1 MAPGGAPTDANL
13 HELAQN
19 GQKNDGDKS
28 TTTLSTIAVKAGVN
42 ASIVV
47 ALLKSAGFIQLRVDE
62 MQPKLLSIGNS
73 SQEAKD
79 LLRIHDDLISR
90 LQDKDDQVV
99 ALLNRADSLG
109 AEKTNPNEAI
119 VYDEMAKSLRE
130 TWRSLNRQLLLRGYM
145 LRETV
150 QFYTLAESHEKMTA
164 KTIEIVQ
171 QVNGQ
176 NSAQLQSSIDKLIND
191 IIDTTASAV
200 DLGSSVLS
208 QIRTLGQLDDNPER
222 PQEILEAS
230 IKIETVMLRVAADWE
245 TSESLWQERKSAV
258 SQQKTTTTTEDE
270 LVVIEQWLAYAEKKV
285 KALNESG
292 QKNVLSEGNK
302 HVARLRDLAQTPSSD
317 GGRISHLSGRIE
329 EFLHYLKTRMNR
341 SQRIHAYLQA
351 AKSMVSQLN
360 MMAEDMKRANAAMAG
375 ELAPLAKQK
384 ASPLI
389 HEGKDIAAKEVL
401 SYEEQRLVR
410 QYVEDLTLKLREIE
424 ELSKQRKE
432 SGKTTSH
439 FSSIKTWLDGPA
451 AAFLAQKGDM
461 GGNLNDARDFVA
473 VHKQF
478 ATDVVNRDADVMTL
492 LAKKPQMS
500 PEEEQQLGEFVKNY
514 EKIKDILENRIQ
526 IGTTYEQVHKFGKDL
541 EGSFDALQTLLENN
555 QEYTNEKVAAQIAN
569 VFQMILETLSQ
580 EKHQGEKFISNATQI
595 GKSDEWLNIQ
605 RATEAVRNMITDHEN
620 RFKYVQHKWN
630 EWQRDKSSQ
639 TKVERVIEEIQMWQ
653 TDVLEFIGRVDKA
666 TVTKREEVDEIQ
678 KRIASFGG
686 AAEEH
691 KKTLES
697 LKEESSNEEQISR
710 VNVLIDKNDY
720 IKTRLDQ
727 LSQKIEL
734 NSLLKVVEDVQ
745 IWQEEVVEII
755 RNLNQVVTTHTNNQ
769 EQFEQVKRKIEDLKV
784 EVNKKSEHLEACKT
798 LSQNEIFQTQLH
810 KTIVNQEQ
818 IRQTTQELQEKLEL
832 TKLIRVVN
840 EIQMWQEE
848 AIEIIRMLDRTQPAN
863 IQEANELIDRV
874 HDLQQTVE
882 HKSTK
887 IQEVK
892 RMSQVPEFVRKMD
905 EVEHVQEQITHLTVE
920 LEEKLEQQKLVKVT
934 EQIQMWQE
942 EMVEIIKMFDSTP
955 MKTVQESQELQEKVK
970 LVKEAIEV
978 QQPKIEEV
986 VSKATDVEVK
996 TQVARAVEKQKVI
1009 REMAENLERKAI
1021 TASFELSRPQQTVEE
1036 TKTIEL
1042 TTLEQTQITLTPEEK
1057 RELQILKKIV
1067 EEIQMWQEETIEI
1080 IRLVDKTP
1088 KTVRESETLVHKVS
1102 EIQQSVEAQTRR
1114 LEDAS
1119 RFTKNEDYT
1128 KTVQETMTKQQQVQQ
1143 LVKEL
1148 HERAAAQHIVVKKQE
1163 EERARVQAPQIL
1175 TQLKDAEVDEGCRY
1189 EFAARING
1197 APEPTISW
1205 MKDGIDVKSNMD
1217 YRQEYVNGV
1226 ATLVIEE
1233 SFIEDTAEY
1242 TVKATNIGGTA
1253 ASSANLVVKSRS
1265 AMSSAILEE
1274 DKPRFVKQ
1282 MQSVQVNE
1290 GETARLDCVVVGKPE
1305 PEVAWFKEE
1314 TAVKESER
1322 VHLTFSGDH
1331 CQMVIDRTV
1340 PLDTGTY
1347 TVRAKNVHGEV
1358 ANFCQLRVIPRKQA
1372 PPQTPPKP
1380 RTPIQRPP
1388 VIQPPLTNTT
1398 WQEGETAT
1406 LQVFSYGEP
1415 KPRVHWKF
1423 NDLPVQTSSQV
1434 QISEQDDG
1442 WSRLTIQQ
1450 ISPVNAGMYTAIAE
1464 NEVGEAVTGATVH
1477 VQPSLKRVVTTEHHL
1492 QEEMD
1497 EHIGQPVQ
1505 QTVITKKNEQ
1515 YESRER
1521 AAFPQPREPEKI
1533 TDEKRWVELVEQHFE
1548 EHLSQ
1553 RSISP
1558 VPQTRDVRKI
1568 ETQQRWIDTIDE
1580 IWSPPREI
1588 EVKETRTTSGLDQY
1602 SSHSVHEP
1610 SPKPV
1615 GYRTTTTTTSVSHIG
1630 QSHEPLQPAIGRSTS
1645 SNETVRTMNVAT
1657 IRQSPQREL
1666 YEARTTPGPTSEHVA
1681 TIRKTPVRETH
1692 QSSLSKAPSL
1702 ENVAKIRQSP
1712 LPETHISTLTRR
1724 SPSVENIAKYQ
1735 PAAQPDTHR
1744 ATTTGG
1750 QPVANIAQVHAP
1762 AQPERQAI
1770 TKEAPKIDR
1779 IDDILATP
1787 HKDTVTTV
1795 VKQTEVITS
1804 DIDKKYQEQQQKQ
1817 TQVTSTVTETT
1828 SGEGWVQHQ
1837 LQDFVEPH
1845 KSTVTVKK
1853 LDIEESENIN
1863 QQQFAQPEQKH
1874 VVTEQVEEEVQ
1885 KESRIPVKREPKT
1898 TTTVTETSSGEGWV
1912 QQVHQDLQQPH
1923 LSTVSVKR
1931 LDIEEGENIHRQN
1944 FQQVPQQQVKN
1955 TRQREEEESRII
1967 NESKIPVKR
1976 EPKTTTTVTETTSGE
1991 GWVQQ
1996 VHQDMQ
2002 RPEQSTVTVKRLDI
2016 DGEENIQRTQQ
2027 SRIPQQVIT
2036 AKTEEEVDQRTKN
2049 ESRIPIR
2056 REPKTTTAV
2065 TEITSGEGWVQ
2076 NVHTDAAHPQSSTV
2090 SVKRLGID
2098 EETVKKSAR
2107 PISNEIRR
2115 QTDEESSIRHRDSF
2129 IQASDV
2135 EGFWTDGAYTDS
2147 APTPPPQPIH
2157 RSTAEDNM
2165 QRIGLSRTT
2174 TEPEFI
2180 KAFEREYTVEE
2191 GGRIAIE
2198 CVLVGNP
2205 KPSARFFFNNKQVTE
2220 KSEFLKICHVND
2232 TYSIII
2238 SPAKLE
2244 HAGYYKM
2251 IAENKRGVT
2260 ESLTVLHVRPRS
2272 LQTYQQQRQQETR
2285 LQQQKQQAQAAGP
2298 TEYTTVEEEFA
2309 MFEYEQR
2316 RPLKHET
2323 TKLATPPPAKRIQQE
2338 HRKDEEHLETYD
2350 LEGKKTN
2357 GHPPHFTQ
2365 TLVSTV
2371 VAQGESTTFEGIV
2384 TGWPAPTVEWT
2395 IDGTPLDLKDV
2406 RVSNIGGRVSLNF
2419 LNCQLSHAGKYMCT
2433 AKNTSGVATSSAQL
2447 VVRPKT
2453 VAPDFIQRLISEE
2466 VEEGSQ
2472 LKWTVRVT
2480 GDPLPKVI
2488 WMRDGYEIP
2497 DCEEVRIV
2505 DHGDGYHSL
2514 VIVRVEGADSG
2525 QFTCLAEN
2533 IAGEARSTA
2542 DLVVRPSGTAPGN
2555 YFHVTKVTQEKQ
2567 AKGAEPTT
2575 TSAFSIETPRQSEMF
2590 NDAEILEFRKKLLRI
2605 EQNDRQMAHWHD
2617 LFTEAV
2623 SRHFDE
2629 MLFKYVLCACF
2640 FISLYFFADWALMI
2654 IRDVRL
2660 TVQTFRETRREMR
2673 RDRERR
2679 RAELK
2684 RQLEM
2689 WVEASRQS
2697 RLLGVRR

>member
-1 MAPGGAPTDANL
+1 MAPGGAPNDANL
-13 HELAQN
+13 IELARR
-19 GQKNDGDKS
+19 GQSQEGDKS

-47 ALLKSAGFIQLRVDE
+47 ALLKSAGYIQLRVDE

-79 LLRIHDDLISR
+79 LLNIHDDLIRR
-90 LQDKDDQVV
+90 LQEKDDQVV

-119 VYDEMAKSLRE
+119 VYNEMAKSLRE

-150 QFYTLAESHEKMTA
+150 QFYTLAESHQQLSA

-171 QVNGQ
+171 QINEQ
-176 NSAQLQSSIDKLIND
+176 NSQQLQSSIDKLIND
-191 IIDTTASAV
+191 IIDTTASVV
-200 DLGSSVLS
+200 DLGSSVIS

-230 IKIETVMLRVAADWE
+230 VKIESIMLRVASDWE
-245 TSESLWQERKSAV
+245 RSEGLWQERKTGV
-258 SQQKTTTTTEDE
+258 SQQRTITTTEDE
-270 LVVIEQWLAYAEKKV
+270 LVVIEQWLGYAEKKV
-285 KALNESG
+285 KALNEAG
-292 QKNVLSEGNK
+292 QKNVLNEGNK

-329 EFLHYLKTRMNR
+329 EFLHYLKTRMGR
-341 SQRIHAYLQA
+341 SQRIHGFLQA
-351 AKSMVSQLN
+351 AKSMISQLN
-360 MMAEDMKRANAAMAG
+360 MMAEDMKSANAAMAG

-389 HEGKDIAAKEVL
+389 HEGKDIASKEVL
-401 SYEEQRLVR
+401 SYEEQRLVK
-410 QYVEDLTLKLREIE
+410 QYVEDLSEKLKEIE
-424 ELSKQRKE
+424 ALAKQRKE
-432 SGKTTSH
+432 SGKTTSN
-439 FSSIKTWLDGPA
+439 FSNIKSWLDGQA
-451 AAFLAQKGDM
+451 SAFLAQKGDM
-461 GGNLNDARDFVA
+461 GSNLNDARDFV
-473 VHKQF
+473 VSHKQF
-478 ATDVVNRDADVMTL
+478 ATEVVNRDADVMSL

-500 PEEEQQLGEFVKNY
+500 PEEEQQLTEFVRNY

-555 QEYTNEKVAAQIAN
+555 QEYTNDKVAAQISN

-605 RATEAVRNMITDHEN
+605 RAQEAVRNMITDHEN
-620 RFKYVQHKWN
+620 RFKYVQHKWT
-630 EWQRDKSSQ
+630 EWQMDKNSN
-639 TKVERVIEEIQMWQ
+639 TKVETVIEEIQMWQ
-653 TDVLEFIGRVDKA
+653 TDVLEFIGKVDNSS
-666 TVTKREEVDEIQ
+666 VTKKEEVEEIQ
-678 KRIASFGG
+678 KRISSFKN
-686 AAEEH
+686 AADIH
-691 KKTLES
+691 KTTLES
-697 LKEESSNEEQISR
+697 LKEENKNEEQISR
-710 VNVLIDKNDY
+710 INVLIDKNDY

-727 LSQKIEL
+727 LSHKVEL
-734 NSLLKVVEDVQ
+734 ISLLKIVEDVQ
-745 IWQEEVVEII
+745 IWQEEMVEII
-755 RNLNQVVTTHTNNQ
+755 RNMNQVVTTQSNNQ
-769 EQFEQVKRKIEDLKV
+769 EQFEQVRRKIEDLKV
-784 EVNKKSEHLEACKT
+784 EVDKKSEHLEACKT
-798 LSQNEIFQTQLH
+798 LSQNETFQTQLH
-810 KTIVNQEQ
+810 KTIQNQEQ
-818 IRQTTQELQEKLEL
+818 IRRTTIELQEKLEIS
-832 TKLIRVVN
+832 KLIRVVQ

-874 HDLQQTVE
+874 HDLQQTIE
-882 HKSTK
+882 HKSTR

-892 RMSQVPEFVRKMD
+892 RMSQVPEFVHKME
-905 EVEHVQEQITHLTVE
+905 EVEHVQEQLKHLTVE

-934 EQIQMWQE
+934 EHIQMWQE
-942 EMVEIIKMFDSTP
+942 EMIEIIKMFDSTP

-986 VSKATDVEVK
+986 VSKAKEISVK
-996 TQVARAVEKQKVI
+996 TQIARAVEQQKVI

-1021 TASFELSRPQQTVEE
+1021 SASFELSKPQQTIEE
-1036 TKTIEL
+1036 TKTIEV
-1042 TTLEQTQITLTPEEK
+1042 TSLEQTQITLTPEEK
-1057 RELQILKKIV
+1057 QELQILKKIV

-1080 IRLVDKTP
+1080 IQLVDKTP
-1088 KTVRESETLVHKVS
+1088 KTIQESETLVKKVN
-1102 EIQQSVEAQTRR
+1102 EIHQTVEAQTRR

-1119 RFTKNEDYT
+1119 RFTKDET
-1128 KTVQETMTKQQQVQQ
+1128 FTETVQETMTKQLQVQQ

-1148 HERAAAQHIVVKKQE
+1148 HERAASQNIVIRKQE
-1163 EERARVQAPQIL
+1163 EERSRVQAPQIL
-1175 TQLKDAEVDEGCRY
+1175 TQLRDDEVDEGCRY
-1189 EFAARING
+1189 EFSARING
-1197 APEPTISW
+1197 KPEPKIAW
-1205 MKDGIDVKSNMD
+1205 LKDGIDVKSNMD
-1217 YRQEYVNGV
+1217 YRQEYINGV

-1242 TVKATNIGGTA
+1242 TVKATNVGGSAT
-1253 ASSANLVVKSRS
+1253 SSANLIVKSRS

-1305 PEVAWFKEE
+1305 PEVTWFKEE
-1314 TAVKESER
+1314 TAVKESQR

-1331 CQMVIDRTV
+1331 CQMVIDQTV

-1358 ANFCQLRVIPRKQA
+1358 ANFCQLRVLPKKQP

-1423 NDLPVQTSSQV
+1423 NDSPVQTSSQI

-1450 ISPVNAGMYTAIAE
+1450 ISPVNAGMYTVVAE
-1464 NEVGEAVTGATVH
+1464 NEIGEAVTGATVH

-1492 QEEMD
+1492 QEDLNEQ
-1497 EHIGQPVQ
+1497 IGQPIQ
-1505 QTVITKKNEQ
+1505 QTIITKTNQEM
-1515 YESRER
+1515 ETRER
-1521 AAFPQPREPEKI
+1521 ADFPQPREPEKI
-1533 TDEKRWVELVEQHFE
+1533 VDEKRWVELVEQHFE

-1558 VPQTRDVRKI
+1558 VPQVREVRKT
-1568 ETQQRWIDTIDE
+1568 ESQQRWIDTIDE
-1580 IWSPPREI
+1580 IWSPMREV
-1588 EVKETRTTSGLDQY
+1588 EVTETRTVSGMDQY
-1602 SSHSVHEP
+1602 SSHNVHEP
-1610 SPKPV
+1610 SPRPV
-1615 GYRTTTTTTSVSHIG
+1615 GYHTTTTTTNISHIG
-1630 QSHEPLQPAIGRSTS
+1630 QSHEPIQPVMGRSTS
-1645 SNETVRTMNVAT
+1645 SNETVKTMNIAT

-1692 QSSLSKAPSL
+1692 QTSISKAPSL

-1712 LPETHISTLTRR
+1712 VPETHRSTLTRR

-1735 PAAQPDTHR
+1735 NATQPEAYR
-1744 ATTTGG
+1744 ATTTEG
-1750 QPVANIAQVHAP
+1750 QLVANIAQVHVP
-1762 AQPERQAI
+1762 SQPDRQAI
-1770 TKEAPKIDR
+1770 IKEAPQIDR

-1787 HKDTVTTV
+1787 LEQKVTTV

-1804 DIDKKYQEQQQKQ
+1804 DIDKNYQEQQQKQ
-1817 TQVTSTVTETT
+1817 KQVTSTVTETT

-1837 LQDFVEPH
+1837 HQDFVEPH

-1853 LDIEESENIN
+1853 LDIEESQNIN
-1863 QQQFAQPEQKH
+1863 QQRFAQPEQKSI
-1874 VVTEQVEEEVQ
+1874 VTEKVEEDVHR
-1885 KESRIPVKREPKT
+1885 ESRIPVKREPKT
-1898 TTTVTETSSGEGWV
+1898 TTTVTEMTSGEGWV
-1912 QQVHQDLQQPH
+1912 QNTHQDFQNPH
-1923 LSTVSVKR
+1923 LSTTTVKR
-1931 LDIEEGENIHRQN
+1931 LDIDEGHHVQN
-1944 FQQVPQQQVKN
+1944 HQATQQPQKQIVK
-1955 TRQREEEESRII
+1955 TRQEEEEESRIR

-1991 GWVQQ
+1991 GWVQN
-1996 VHQDMQ
+1996 VHQDMR
-2002 RPEQSTVTVKRLDI
+2002 RPEQSTITVKRLDI
-2016 DGEENIQRTQQ
+2016 EGGENIRHDIQDNRNQQ
-2027 SRIPQQVIT
+2027 QMVT
-2036 AKTEEEVDQRTKN
+2036 TKMEEEQDQRTKN
-2049 ESRIPIR
+2049 ESRIPVR
-2056 REPKTTTAV
+2056 REPKTTTTV
-2065 TEITSGEGWVQ
+2065 TETTSGEGWIQ
-2076 NVHTDAAHPQSSTV
+2076 NRHMDAAHPHSSTV
-2090 SVKRLGID
+2090 TVKRLGID
-2098 EETVKKSAR
+2098 EETTKKTSAR
-2107 PISNEIRR
+2107 PISTEIRR
-2115 QTDEESSIRHRDSF
+2115 QTDEESSVRHRDSF

-2198 CVLVGNP
+2198 CILVGNP
-2205 KPSARFFFNNKQVTE
+2205 KPAARFFFNNKQVTE

-2238 SPAKLE
+2238 SPARLE

-2272 LQTYQQQRQQETR
+2272 LQTYQQKRQEETR
-2285 LQQQKQQAQAAGP
+2285 LQQQSQKNVP

-2323 TKLATPPPAKRIQQE
+2323 SKLSTPPPAKRIELE
-2338 HRKDEEHLETYD
+2338 HKKDEEHLETYD
-2350 LEGKKTN
+2350 LEGKKTT

-2371 VAQGESTTFEGIV
+2371 VAQGENTTFEGIV

-2395 IDGTPLDLKDV
+2395 IDGKPLDLKDI
-2406 RVSNIGGRVSLNF
+2406 RISNIGGRVSLNF

-2433 AKNTSGVATSSAQL
+2433 AKNNSGVATSSAQL

-2453 VAPDFIQRLISEE
+2453 IAPDFIQRLISEE
-2466 VEEGSQ
+2466 IEEGSQ

-2480 GDPLPKVI
+2480 GDPMPKVV

-2542 DLVVRPSGTAPGN
+2542 DLVVRPPGSNPGN

-2575 TSAFSIETPRQSEMF
+2575 TSAFSIETPRQSEM
-2590 NDAEILEFRKKLLRI
+2590 L
-2605 EQNDRQMAHWHD
+2605 
-2617 LFTEAV
+2617 
-2623 SRHFDE
+2623 
-2629 MLFKYVLCACF
+2629 
-2640 FISLYFFADWALMI
+2640 
-2654 IRDVRL
+2654 
-2660 TVQTFRETRREMR
+2660 
-2673 RDRERR
+2673 
-2679 RAELK
+2679 
-2684 RQLEM
+2684 
-2689 WVEASRQS
+2689 
-2697 RLLGVRR
+2697 

>member
-1 MAPGGAPTDANL
+1 MAPGGAPNDANL
-13 HELAQN
+13 SEMARR
-19 GQKNDGDKS
+19 GQSQETEKS

-47 ALLKSAGFIQLRVDE
+47 ALLKSAGYIQLRVDE

-79 LLRIHDDLISR
+79 LLNIHDDLIRR
-90 LQDKDDQVV
+90 LQEKDDQVL
-99 ALLNRADSLG
+99 ALLSRADSLG

-150 QFYTLAESHEKMTA
+150 QFYTLAESHQRLST
-164 KTIEIVQ
+164 KTIEIVEQ
-171 QVNGQ
+171 INEQ
-176 NSAQLQSSIDKLIND
+176 NSQQLKSSIDKLIND
-191 IIDTTASAV
+191 IIDTTASVV
-200 DLGSSVLS
+200 DLGSSVIS

-230 IKIETVMLRVAADWE
+230 VRIESIMLRVASDWE
-245 TSESLWQERKSAV
+245 RSEALWQERKSGAAP
-258 SQQKTTTTTEDE
+258 QTQTTTTEDE
-270 LVVIEQWLAYAEKKV
+270 LVVIEQWLTYAEKKV
-285 KALNESG
+285 KALNEAG
-292 QKNVLSEGNK
+292 QKNVLNEGNK

-341 SQRIHAYLQA
+341 SQRIHGFIQA
-351 AKSMVSQLN
+351 AKSMLSQLN
-360 MMAEDMKRANAAMAG
+360 MMAEDMKSANAAMAG

-389 HEGKDIAAKEVL
+389 HEGKDIASKEVL
-401 SYEEQRLVR
+401 SYEEQRLVK
-410 QYVEDLTLKLREIE
+410 QYVEDLSEKLKEIE
-424 ELSKQRKE
+424 SLAKQRKE

-439 FSSIKTWLDGPA
+439 FSTIKSWLDGQA
-451 AAFLAQKGDM
+451 SAFLAQKGDM
-461 GGNLNDARDFVA
+461 GGNLNDARDFVVA
-473 VHKQF
+473 HKQF
-478 ATDVVNRDADVMTL
+478 ATEVVNRDADVMSL

-500 PEEEQQLGEFVKNY
+500 PEEEQQLTEFVKNY

-555 QEYTNEKVAAQIAN
+555 QEYTNEKVAAQISN

-605 RATEAVRNMITDHEN
+605 RAQEAVRNMITDHEN
-620 RFKYVQHKWN
+620 RFKYVKHKWT
-630 EWQRDKSSQ
+630 EWQMDKNST
-639 TKVERVIEEIQMWQ
+639 TKVESVMEEIQMWQ
-653 TDVLEFIGRVDKA
+653 TDVLEFIGKVDNSSI
-666 TVTKREEVDEIQ
+666 TKKEEVEETQ
-678 KRIASFGG
+678 KRISSFKN
-686 AAEEH
+686 AADMH
-691 KKTLES
+691 KTTLET
-697 LKEESSNEEQISR
+697 LKEENKNEEQISR
-710 VNVLIDKNDY
+710 INVLIDKNDY

-727 LSQKIEL
+727 LSQKVEL
-734 NSLLKVVEDVQ
+734 ASLLKIVEDVQ
-745 IWQEEVVEII
+745 IWQEEMVEII
-755 RNLNQVVTTHTNNQ
+755 RNMNQVVTTQSNNQ
-769 EQFEQVKRKIEDLKV
+769 EQFEHVRRKIEDLKV
-784 EVNKKSEHLEACKT
+784 EVDKKSEHLEACKT
-798 LSQNEIFQTQLH
+798 LSQNETFQTQLY
-810 KTIVNQEQ
+810 KTIQNQEQ
-818 IRQTTQELQEKLEL
+818 IRLTTLELQEKLEI
-832 TKLIRVVN
+832 TKLIRVVQ

-874 HDLQQTVE
+874 HDLQQTIE
-882 HKSTK
+882 HKSSR

-892 RMSQVPEFVRKMD
+892 KMSQVPEFVQKME
-905 EVEHVQEQITHLTVE
+905 EVEHVQEQLKHLTVE

-934 EQIQMWQE
+934 EHIQMWQE

-955 MKTVQESQELQEKVK
+955 MKTVQESEELQEKVK

-986 VSKATDVEVK
+986 VSKAKDIAVK
-996 TQVARAVEKQKVI
+996 TQIARAVEQQNVI
-1009 REMAENLERKAI
+1009 REMTENLERKAI
-1021 TASFELSRPQQTVEE
+1021 SASFELSKPQQTIEE

-1042 TTLEQTQITLTPEEK
+1042 TSLEQTQITLTPEETQ
-1057 RELQILKKIV
+1057 ELQILKKII

-1080 IRLVDKTP
+1080 IRLVDKAP
-1088 KTVRESETLVHKVS
+1088 KTIQESETLVKKVN
-1102 EIQQSVEAQTRR
+1102 EIHQTVEAQTRR

-1119 RFTKNEDYT
+1119 RFTKDETFT
-1128 KTVQETMTKQQQVQQ
+1128 KTVQEMMTKQQQVQQ

-1148 HERAAAQHIVVKKQE
+1148 HERAASQNIVIRKQE
-1163 EERARVQAPQIL
+1163 EERQRVQAPQIL
-1175 TQLKDAEVDEGCRY
+1175 TQLKDDEVDEGCRY
-1189 EFAARING
+1189 EFLARING
-1197 APEPTISW
+1197 EPEPKISW
-1205 MKDGIDVKSNMD
+1205 LKDGIDVKSNMD

-1242 TVKATNIGGTA
+1242 TVKATNVGGSA
-1253 ASSANLVVKSRS
+1253 SSSANLIVKSRS

-1290 GETARLDCVVVGKPE
+1290 GETAHLDCVVVGKPE
-1305 PEVAWFKEE
+1305 PEVTWFKEE
-1314 TAVKESER
+1314 TAVKESQR

-1331 CQMVIDRTV
+1331 CQMLIDQTV

-1347 TVRAKNVHGEV
+1347 TVRARNVHGEV
-1358 ANFCQLRVIPRKQA
+1358 ANFCQLRVLPKKQP

-1423 NDLPVQTSSQV
+1423 NDSPVQTSSQV
-1434 QISEQDDG
+1434 QISEQEDG

-1450 ISPVNAGMYTAIAE
+1450 ISPVNAGMYTAVAE
-1464 NEVGEAVTGATVH
+1464 NEIGEAVTGATVH

-1492 QEEMD
+1492 QEDLNEQ
-1497 EHIGQPVQ
+1497 IGQSIQ
-1505 QTVITKKNEQ
+1505 QTVITKTSCEMEN
-1515 YESRER
+1515 RER
-1521 AAFPQPREPEKI
+1521 SDFPQPREPEKI
-1533 TDEKRWVELVEQHFE
+1533 IDEKRWVELVEQHFE

-1558 VPQTRDVRKI
+1558 VPQIREVRKT
-1568 ETQQRWIDTIDE
+1568 ESQQRWIDTIDE
-1580 IWSPPREI
+1580 IWSPMRDV
-1588 EVKETRTTSGLDQY
+1588 EVTETRTVSGMNQY
-1602 SSHSVHEP
+1602 SSHNVHEP
-1610 SPKPV
+1610 SPRPV
-1615 GYRTTTTTTSVSHIG
+1615 GYHTTTTTTNISHIG
-1630 QSHEPLQPAIGRSTS
+1630 QSHEPIQPVMGRSTS

-1657 IRQSPQREL
+1657 IRQSPQREV

-1692 QSSLSKAPSL
+1692 QSSISKAPSL

-1712 LPETHISTLTRR
+1712 VPETHRSTLTRR
-1724 SPSVENIAKYQ
+1724 SPSVENVARYQ
-1735 PAAQPDTHR
+1735 QAAQPETYQ

-1750 QPVANIAQVHAP
+1750 QPLANIAQVHAP
-1762 AQPERQAI
+1762 AKPERQAI
-1770 TKEAPKIDR
+1770 TKEAPQIDR

-1787 HKDTVTTV
+1787 HEQKVTTV
-1795 VKQTEVITS
+1795 VKQTEEITG
-1804 DIDKKYQEQQQKQ
+1804 DVDREYQEQQQKQ
-1817 TQVTSTVTETT
+1817 KQVTSTVTETT

-1837 LQDFVEPH
+1837 HQDFVEPH

-1853 LDIEESENIN
+1853 LDIEESQNIN
-1863 QQQFAQPEQKH
+1863 QQRFNQPEQKNI
-1874 VVTEQVEEEVQ
+1874 VTEKIQEDVHR
-1885 KESRIPVKREPKT
+1885 ESRIPVKREPQT
-1898 TTTVTETSSGEGWV
+1898 TTTVTEMTSGEGWV
-1912 QQVHQDLQQPH
+1912 QNTHQDFQNPH
-1923 LSTVSVKR
+1923 LSTTTVKR
-1931 LDIEEGENIHRQN
+1931 LDIDEGHHVNYQTA
-1944 FQQVPQQQVKN
+1944 QQSQQQTVK
-1955 TRQREEEESRII
+1955 TQKEEEEESRIR
-1967 NESKIPVKR
+1967 NESKIPVKK

-1991 GWVQQ
+1991 GWVQN
-1996 VHQDMQ
+1996 VHQDMR
-2002 RPEQSTVTVKRLDI
+2002 RPEQSTITVKRLDI
-2016 DGEENIQRTQQ
+2016 EGGEHVQHDIQQNRSGQQ
-2027 SRIPQQVIT
+2027 TIT
-2036 AKTEEEVDQRTKN
+2036 TKKEEEQDQRNKT

-2056 REPKTTTAV
+2056 REPKTTTTV
-2065 TEITSGEGWVQ
+2065 TETTSGEGWIR
-2076 NVHTDAAHPQSSTV
+2076 NTHMDAAHPHSTV
-2090 SVKRLGID
+2090 TMRRLGID
-2098 EETVKKSAR
+2098 GETNTKKTTAR
-2107 PISNEIRR
+2107 PISNEYRR
-2115 QTDEESSIRHRDSF
+2115 QTDEESSIRQRDSF

-2198 CVLVGNP
+2198 CILVGNP
-2205 KPSARFFFNNKQVTE
+2205 KPAARFFFNNKQVTE

-2238 SPAKLE
+2238 SPARLE

-2272 LQTYQQQRQQETR
+2272 LQTYQQKKQEETR
-2285 LQQQKQQAQAAGP
+2285 LQQQQQQTRKNVP

-2316 RPLKHET
+2316 RPLKHEAS
-2323 TKLATPPPAKRIQQE
+2323 KLSTPPPAKRIELE
-2338 HRKDEEHLETYD
+2338 HKKDEEHLETYD
-2350 LEGKKTN
+2350 LEGKKTS

-2371 VAQGESTTFEGIV
+2371 VAQGENTTFEGIV

-2395 IDGTPLDLKDV
+2395 IDGRPLDLKDI
-2406 RVSNIGGRVSLNF
+2406 RVSNIGGRVSLHF

-2433 AKNTSGVATSSAQL
+2433 AKNNSGVATSSAQL

-2453 VAPDFIQRLISEE
+2453 IAPDFIQRLISEE
-2466 VEEGSQ
+2466 VEEGRQ

-2480 GDPLPKVI
+2480 GDPMPKVI

-2542 DLVVRPSGTAPGN
+2542 DLVVRPAGSNPGN

-2575 TSAFSIETPRQSEMF
+2575 TSAFSIETPRQSEM
-2590 NDAEILEFRKKLLRI
+2590 L
-2605 EQNDRQMAHWHD
+2605 
-2617 LFTEAV
+2617 
-2623 SRHFDE
+2623 
-2629 MLFKYVLCACF
+2629 
-2640 FISLYFFADWALMI
+2640 
-2654 IRDVRL
+2654 
-2660 TVQTFRETRREMR
+2660 
-2673 RDRERR
+2673 
-2679 RAELK
+2679 
-2684 RQLEM
+2684 
-2689 WVEASRQS
+2689 
-2697 RLLGVRR
+2697 

>member
-1 MAPGGAPTDANL
+1 MAPGGAPNDANL
-13 HELAQN
+13 TEMAR
-19 GQKNDGDKS
+19 GQEPDKS

-47 ALLKSAGFIQLRVDE
+47 ALLKSAGYIQLRVDE

-79 LLRIHDDLISR
+79 LLNIHDDLIRR
-90 LQDKDDQVV
+90 LQEKDDQVV
-99 ALLNRADSLG
+99 ALLSRADSLG

-150 QFYTLAESHEKMTA
+150 QFYTLAESHEKLST

-171 QVNGQ
+171 QINEQ
-176 NSAQLQSSIDKLIND
+176 NSQQLQSSIDKLIND
-191 IIDTTASAV
+191 IIDTTASVV
-200 DLGSSVLS
+200 DLGSSVIS

-222 PQEILEAS
+222 PQEILDAS
-230 IKIETVMLRVAADWE
+230 VKIESIMLRVASDWE
-245 TSESLWQERKSAV
+245 RSEQLWQERKSGV
-258 SQQKTTTTTEDE
+258 SRTTTTTEDE
-270 LVVIEQWLAYAEKKV
+270 LVVIEQWLSYAEKKV
-285 KALNESG
+285 KALNEAG

-302 HVARLRDLAQTPSSD
+302 HVHRLRELANTPSSD

-341 SQRIHAYLQA
+341 SQRIHGFLQA
-351 AKSMVSQLN
+351 AKSMLSQLN
-360 MMAEDMKRANAAMAG
+360 MMAEDMKSANAAMAG

-389 HEGKDIAAKEVL
+389 HEGKDIASKEVL

-410 QYVEDLTLKLREIE
+410 QYVEDLSEKLKEIE
-424 ELSKQRKE
+424 SLAKQRKE

-439 FSSIKTWLDGPA
+439 FSNIKAWLDGQA
-451 AAFLAQKGDM
+451 AAFLAQKGDL
-461 GGNLNDARDFVA
+461 GGNLNDARDFVVA
-473 VHKQF
+473 HKQF
-478 ATDVVNRDADVMTL
+478 ATELINRDADVMTL
-492 LAKKPQMS
+492 LSRKPQMS
-500 PEEEQQLGEFVKNY
+500 PDEEQQLTEFVKEY
-514 EKIKDILENRIQ
+514 EKVKEILENRIQ
-526 IGTTYEQVHKFGKDL
+526 IGTTYEQVHVFGKDL

-555 QEYTNEKVAAQIAN
+555 QEYTNDKVAAQISN

-605 RATEAVRNMITDHEN
+605 RAQEAVRNMITDHEN
-620 RFKYVQHKWN
+620 RFKYVQHKWT
-630 EWQRDKSSQ
+630 EWQMDKNST
-639 TKVERVIEEIQMWQ
+639 TKVESVMEEIQMWQ
-653 TDVLEFIGRVDKA
+653 TDVLEFIGRVDNSS
-666 TVTKREEVDEIQ
+666 VTKKEEVEEIQ
-678 KRIASFGG
+678 KRISSFKN
-686 AAEEH
+686 AADMH
-691 KKTLES
+691 KTTLET
-697 LKEESSNEEQISR
+697 LKEENKNEEQISR
-710 VNVLIDKNDY
+710 INVLIDKNDY

-727 LSQKIEL
+727 LSHKVEL
-734 NSLLKVVEDVQ
+734 TSLLKIVEDVQ
-745 IWQEEVVEII
+745 IWQEEMVEII
-755 RNLNQVVTTHTNNQ
+755 RNMNQVVTTQSNNQ
-769 EQFEQVKRKIEDLKV
+769 EQFEHLRRKIEDLKV
-784 EVNKKSEHLEACKT
+784 EVEKKSEHLEACKT
-798 LSQNEIFQTQLH
+798 LSQNETFQTQLH
-810 KTIVNQEQ
+810 KTIQNQEQ
-818 IRQTTQELQEKLEL
+818 IRLTTIELQEKLEIS
-832 TKLIRVVN
+832 KLIRVVQ

-874 HDLQQTVE
+874 HDLQQTIE
-882 HKSTK
+882 HKSSR

-892 RMSQVPEFVRKMD
+892 KMSQVPEFVHKME
-905 EVEHVQEQITHLTVE
+905 EVEHVQEQLKHLTVE

-934 EQIQMWQE
+934 EHIQMWQE

-970 LVKEAIEV
+970 LVKEAIAV

-986 VSKATDVEVK
+986 VSKAKEISVK
-996 TQVARAVEKQKVI
+996 TQIAKAVEQQKVI

-1021 TASFELSRPQQTVEE
+1021 SATFELSQPQQTIEE

-1042 TTLEQTQITLTPEEK
+1042 TSLEQTQITLTPEEK
-1057 RELQILKKIV
+1057 QELQILKKIIG
-1067 EEIQMWQEETIEI
+1067 EIQMWQEETIEI

-1088 KTVRESETLVHKVS
+1088 KTIQESETLVKKIN
-1102 EIQQSVEAQTRR
+1102 EIHQTVEAQTRR
-1114 LEDAS
+1114 IEDAS
-1119 RFTKNEDYT
+1119 RFTKDETFT

-1148 HERAAAQHIVVKKQE
+1148 HERAASQNIVIRKQE
-1163 EERARVQAPQIL
+1163 EERQRVQAPQIL
-1175 TQLKDAEVDEGCRY
+1175 TQLKDDEVDEGCRY
-1189 EFAARING
+1189 EFSARING
-1197 APEPTISW
+1197 EPEPKISW
-1205 MKDGIDVKSNMD
+1205 LKDGIDVKSNMD

-1242 TVKATNIGGTA
+1242 TVKATNVGGSA
-1253 ASSANLVVKSRS
+1253 SSSANLIVKSRS

-1305 PEVAWFKEE
+1305 PEVTWFKEE
-1314 TAVKESER
+1314 TAVKESQR

-1331 CQMVIDRTV
+1331 CQMVIDQTV
-1340 PLDTGTY
+1340 PLDTGVY

-1358 ANFCQLRVIPRKQA
+1358 ANFCQLRVVPKKQA

-1388 VIQPPLTNTT
+1388 VIQPALTNTT

-1423 NDLPVQTSSQV
+1423 NDSPVQTNSQV
-1434 QISEQDDG
+1434 QISEQEDG

-1450 ISPVNAGMYTAIAE
+1450 ISPVNAGMYTVVAE
-1464 NEVGEAVTGATVH
+1464 NEIGEAVTGATVH

-1492 QEEMD
+1492 QEDMN
-1497 EHIGQPVQ
+1497 EHIGQPIQ
-1505 QTVITKKNEQ
+1505 QTVITKKHQEM
-1515 YESRER
+1515 ETRER
-1521 AAFPQPREPEKI
+1521 QDFPQPREPEKI
-1533 TDEKRWVELVEQHFE
+1533 IDEKRWVELVEQHFE

-1558 VPQTRDVRKI
+1558 VPQIREVRKT
-1568 ETQQRWIDTIDE
+1568 ESQQRWIDTIDE
-1580 IWSPPREI
+1580 IWSPVRDV
-1588 EVKETRTTSGLDQY
+1588 EVTETRTVSGMDQY
-1602 SSHSVHEP
+1602 SSHNVHEP
-1610 SPKPV
+1610 SPRPQ
-1615 GYRTTTTTTSVSHIG
+1615 GYHTTTTTTNISHIG
-1630 QSHEPLQPAIGRSTS
+1630 QSHEPIQPVMGRSTS
-1645 SNETVRTMNVAT
+1645 SNETVKTMNIAT
-1657 IRQSPQREL
+1657 IRQSPQREVH
-1666 YEARTTPGPTSEHVA
+1666 EARTTPGPTSEHVA

-1692 QSSLSKAPSL
+1692 QSSISKAPSL

-1712 LPETHISTLTRR
+1712 VPETHRSTLTRR

-1735 PAAQPDTHR
+1735 QASQPETYQ
-1744 ATTTGG
+1744 ATMSGG

-1762 AQPERQAI
+1762 TQPDRQAI
-1770 TKEAPKIDR
+1770 IKEAPQIDR
-1779 IDDILATP
+1779 IDDIQSVP
-1787 HKDTVTTV
+1787 REEKVTTV

-1804 DIDKKYQEQQQKQ
+1804 DVDKKYQEQQQKQ
-1817 TQVTSTVTETT
+1817 KQVTSTVTETT

-1837 LQDFVEPH
+1837 HQDFVEPH

-1853 LDIEESENIN
+1853 LDIEESQNVN
-1863 QQQFAQPEQKH
+1863 QQRFAAQPEQKN
-1874 VVTEQVEEEVQ
+1874 VVTEKIEEDIHR
-1885 KESRIPVKREPKT
+1885 ESRIPVKREPQT
-1898 TTTVTETSSGEGWV
+1898 TTTVTEMTSGEGWV
-1912 QQVHQDLQQPH
+1912 QNTHQDFQNPH
-1923 LSTVSVKR
+1923 LSTTTVKRLDIDEGHHVNYQAQQQQPQQQTIQTRKEEEEESRIKNESKIPIKREPKTMTTVTETTSGEGWVQDVHQDMRRPEQSTITVKR
-1931 LDIEEGENIHRQN
+1931 LDIEGGEHVQHDTQQTRN
-1944 FQQVPQQQVKN
+1944 QQVVTTKK
-1955 TRQREEEESRII
+1955 EEEENQRIKNESRI
-1967 NESKIPVKR
+1967 PVRR

-1991 GWVQQ
+1991 GWVQNT
-1996 VHQDMQ
+1996 HMDAAH
-2002 RPEQSTVTVKRLDI
+2002 PHSSTVTVKKLGI
-2016 DGEENIQRTQQ
+2016 DGET
-2027 SRIPQQVIT
+2027 
-2036 AKTEEEVDQRTKN
+2036 TK
-2049 ESRIPIR
+2049 
-2056 REPKTTTAV
+2056 KTT
-2065 TEITSGEGWVQ
+2065 
-2076 NVHTDAAHPQSSTV
+2076 
-2090 SVKRLGID
+2090 
-2098 EETVKKSAR
+2098 AR
-2107 PISNEIRR
+2107 PISNEYRR
-2115 QTDEESSIRHRDSF
+2115 QTDEESSVRQRDSF

-2198 CVLVGNP
+2198 CILVGNP
-2205 KPSARFFFNNKQVTE
+2205 RPAARFFFNNKQVTE

-2238 SPAKLE
+2238 SPARLE

-2272 LQTYQQQRQQETR
+2272 LQTYQQKRQEETR
-2285 LQQQKQQAQAAGP
+2285 LQQQQAARSNAP

-2316 RPLKHET
+2316 RPLKHEAS
-2323 TKLATPPPAKRIQQE
+2323 KLSTPPPAKRIELE
-2338 HRKDEEHLETYD
+2338 HKKDEEHLETYD

-2371 VAQGESTTFEGIV
+2371 VAQGENTTFEGIV

-2395 IDGTPLDLKDV
+2395 IDGRPLDLKDI

-2433 AKNTSGVATSSAQL
+2433 AKNNSGVATSSAQL

-2453 VAPDFIQRLISEE
+2453 IAPDFIQRLISEE
-2466 VEEGSQ
+2466 IEEGSQ

-2480 GDPLPKVI
+2480 GDPMPKVI

-2542 DLVVRPSGTAPGN
+2542 DLVVRPPGANPGN

-2575 TSAFSIETPRQSEMF
+2575 TSAFSIETPRQSEM
-2590 NDAEILEFRKKLLRI
+2590 L
-2605 EQNDRQMAHWHD
+2605 
-2617 LFTEAV
+2617 
-2623 SRHFDE
+2623 
-2629 MLFKYVLCACF
+2629 
-2640 FISLYFFADWALMI
+2640 
-2654 IRDVRL
+2654 
-2660 TVQTFRETRREMR
+2660 
-2673 RDRERR
+2673 
-2679 RAELK
+2679 
-2684 RQLEM
+2684 
-2689 WVEASRQS
+2689 
-2697 RLLGVRR
+2697 